1 MSTQESL
8 LFDSPPPES
17 NGDSIT
23 SDRFEGAMVFSAIGD
38 ALGWPTEFLRDD
50 YRNKTPFDLPLKQFV
65 GWHKMVGG
73 RFWGYRDFI
82 SPGSYS
88 DDTQLSLAVARS
100 ISSKGEFQPET
111 FAYAELPLWLNY
123 ERGGGR
129 SIKAAA
135 RSLVQ
140 KNDWLHNFYKV
151 GEVDYRQAGANGAA
165 MRNLPIAL
173 ASSQDEKRLIRDSF
187 YNAVITHG
195 HPRAIL
201 GTLLYGLAVRYALQ
215 EKTIEPERMTAY
227 LLDSTAL
234 AGRLLADD
242 QKVHQ
247 WVIRWEMKGNAT
259 KGFFKE
265 SFNKTHDEARH
276 YLQQIKAYLDR
287 PTTDYYDLIGARK
300 PETKGSGLATVC
312 AAIFQFIRPKDRPE
326 EQLYDAVN
334 SLGTDTDTI
343 ATFLGALL
351 GAHHGLKAIPH
362 HLSRKIQ
369 DRQYLQKIGRWLHA
383 VGTNKIVDERESK
396 TPLDR
401 SEALANLLAWDIG
414 LHEMFWDAIDVGG
427 IVAHPTLGRG
437 EIIKKDVRPI
447 ARAGYVMK
455 LIQIA
460 FDCGQTC
467 FFHSR
472 VEDNGKVAESLGQT
486 VQNLLHPTKEK

>member
-1 MSTQESL
+1 MNTQTS
-8 LFDSPPPES
+8 LFDSPPQS
-17 NGDSIT
+17 DGDGAT
-23 SDRFEGAMVFSAIGD
+23 SDRYAGALVFSAVGD
-38 ALGWPTEFLRDD
+38 ALGWPTEFLKEESNR
-50 YRNKTPFDLPLKQFV
+50 KVSFDLPVKEFV

-73 RFWGYRDFI
+73 RWWGYRDFI
-82 SPGSYS
+82 APGNYS
-88 DDTQLSLAVARS
+88 DDTQLTLAVARS

-111 FAYAELPLWLNY
+111 FAYSELPLWLHY

-135 RSLVQ
+135 RAFVQ
-140 KNDWLHNFYKV
+140 KKNDWLGNFYKV
-151 GEVDYRQAGANGAA
+151 GPIDYRQAGANGAA

-173 ASSQDEKRLIRDSF
+173 ASSQNETRLIRDSF

-201 GTLLYGLAVRYALQ
+201 GTLLYGLGVRYALT
-215 EKTIEPERMTAY
+215 EKTIKSEPMTEY
-227 LLDSTAL
+227 LLDATSR

-242 QKVHQ
+242 QKVHE
-247 WVIRWEMKGNAT
+247 WVTRWETKGNLA
-259 KGFFKE
+259 KGSFKN
-265 SFNKTHDEARH
+265 SFNKTHDEARQ
-276 YLQQIKAYLDR
+276 YLQGIRVYLDR
-287 PTTDYYDLIGARK
+287 PTKHYYDFIGVRK

-312 AAIFQFIRPKDRPE
+312 AALYQFIRPKDRPE
-326 EQLYDAVN
+326 DQLYDAVN

-343 ATFLGALL
+343 AAFLGALL
-351 GAHHGLKAIPH
+351 GAHHGLRAIPR

-396 TPLDR
+396 IPLDR
-401 SEALANLLAWDIG
+401 TEALMNLLAWEIG

-427 IVAHPTLGRG
+427 IVVHPSLGRG
-437 EIIKKDVRPI
+437 EITKKDVRPI
-447 ARAGYVMK
+447 ARAGYVIK

-460 FDCGQTC
+460 FECGQTC

-472 VEDNGKVAESLGQT
+472 VEENGKVAESLGEA
-486 VQNLLHPTKEK
+486 VQNSLHQAHRN

>member
-1 MSTQESL
+1 MSTQGS
-8 LFDSPPPES
+8 LFDSPPQS
-17 NGDSIT
+17 NGDAET
-23 SDRFEGAMVFSAIGD
+23 SDRYAGAMVFSAIGD
-38 ALGWPTEFLRDD
+38 ALGWPTEFLKEESNR
-50 YRNKTPFDLPLKQFV
+50 KVSFDLPVREFV

-73 RFWGYRDFI
+73 RWWGYRDFI
-82 SPGSYS
+82 APGHYS
-88 DDTQLSLAVARS
+88 DDTQLTLAIARS

-111 FAYAELPLWLNY
+111 FAYSELPLWLHY

-135 RSLVQ
+135 RALVQ
-140 KNDWLHNFYKV
+140 KKNDWLGNFYKV
-151 GEVDYRQAGANGAA
+151 GPIDYRQAGANGAA

-173 ASSQDEKRLIRDSF
+173 ASSQNETRLIRDSF

-201 GTLLYGLAVRYALQ
+201 GTLLYGLAVRYALL
-215 EKTIEPERMTAY
+215 EKIIKPEPMTEY
-227 LLDSTAL
+227 LLDSTSRVA
-234 AGRLLADD
+234 RLLADD
-242 QKVHQ
+242 QRVHE
-247 WVIRWEMKGNAT
+247 WVATWESKGKAT
-259 KGFFKE
+259 KGSFKE
-265 SFNKTHDEARH
+265 SFNKTHDEARQ
-276 YLQQIKAYLDR
+276 YLQGIQAHLDR
-287 PTTDYYDLIGARK
+287 PTKDYYGFIGARK

-312 AAIFQFIRPKDRPE
+312 AAIYQFIRPKDRPE

-343 ATFLGALL
+343 AAFLGALL
-351 GAHHGLKAIPH
+351 GAHHGLRSIPH

-396 TPLDR
+396 LPLDR
-401 SEALANLLAWDIG
+401 TEALLNLLAWEIG

-427 IVAHPTLGRG
+427 IVVHPALGRG
-437 EIIKKDVRPI
+437 EITNKDVRTI
-447 ARAGYVMK
+447 ARAGYVIK

-467 FFHSR
+467 TFHSR
-472 VEDNGKVAESLGQT
+472 VEENGKIAESLGEV
-486 VQNLLHPTKEK
+486 VQSSLSPAQRN

>member
-1 MSTQESL
+1 MSTQGS
-8 LFDSPPPES
+8 LFDSPTPS
-17 NGDSIT
+17 NGDAET
-23 SDRFEGAMVFSAIGD
+23 SDRYAGAMVFSAIGD
-38 ALGWPTEFLRDD
+38 ALGWPTEFLKEESNR
-50 YRNKTPFDLPLKQFV
+50 RVSFDLPVREFV

-73 RFWGYRDFI
+73 KWWGYRDFI
-82 SPGSYS
+82 APGHYS
-88 DDTQLSLAVARS
+88 DDTQLTLAIARS

-111 FAYAELPLWLNY
+111 FAYSELPLWLHY

-135 RSLVQ
+135 RALVQ
-140 KNDWLHNFYKV
+140 KKNDWLGNFYKV
-151 GEVDYRQAGANGAA
+151 GQIDYRQAGANGAA

-173 ASSQDEKRLIRDSF
+173 ASSQNETRLIRDSF

-201 GTLLYGLAVRYALQ
+201 GTLLYGLAVRYALL
-215 EKTIEPERMTAY
+215 EKTIQPEPMTEY
-227 LLDSTAL
+227 LLDSTSRV
-234 AGRLLADD
+234 GRLLADD
-242 QKVHQ
+242 QRVHE
-247 WVIRWEMKGNAT
+247 WVATWESKGKAT
-259 KGFFKE
+259 KGSFKE
-265 SFNKTHDEARH
+265 SFNKTHDEARQ
-276 YLQQIKAYLDR
+276 YLQGIQAYLDR
-287 PTTDYYDLIGARK
+287 PTKDYYGFIGARK

-312 AAIFQFIRPKDRPE
+312 AAIYQFIRPKDRPE

-343 ATFLGALL
+343 AAFLGALL
-351 GAHHGLKAIPH
+351 GAHHGLRAIPH

-396 TPLDR
+396 LPLDR
-401 SEALANLLAWDIG
+401 TEALMNLLAWEIG

-427 IVAHPTLGRG
+427 IVVHPALGRG
-437 EIIKKDVRPI
+437 EITNKDVRPI
-447 ARAGYVMK
+447 ARAGYVIK

-467 FFHSR
+467 TFHSR
-472 VEDNGKVAESLGQT
+472 VEENGKIAESLGEA
-486 VQNLLHPTKEK
+486 VQSSLSPAQRN